1 MILFEC
7 HDGKIGGHSVV
18 LKTVKRV
25 QTMFHWE
32 GLHKSVQQFV
42 SECGVCQTHKYST
55 LSPAGL
61 LQPLPIPLR
70 VWEDISMDFVEGL
83 PTSQGI
89 NVIMV
94 VVDRLSKY
102 GHFVGLKHPCTAVD
116 VATKFMTEVVWL
128 HGFPKTIVSDSDRIF
143 LSSFWKDL
151 FRFSGT
157 KLKYNIAF
165 HP

>member
-7 HDGKIGGHSVV
+7 HDGKTGGHFGV

-42 SECGVCQTHKYST
+42 SEFGVRQTHKYST
-55 LSPAGL
+55 QSPAGL

-89 NVIMV
+89 YVIMV